1 MAAEHGELLGEM
13 ATVGRLSATERL
25 KHAQKRR
32 AQQLKGW
39 AQMEKDST
47 RGSRAKADR
56 KKARTRRVKFPDTIT
71 LLEAASRNDVE
82 EGGWSGR
89 HTHKKNK
96 RTDGDTHTHAYIHT
110 QTDSDIQT
118 HTS

>member
-1 MAAEHGELLGEM
+1 
-13 ATVGRLSATERL
+13 
-25 KHAQKRR
+25 
-32 AQQLKGW
+32 
-39 AQMEKDST
+39 MEKDST

-89 HTHKKNK
+89 HMHKKNK

-110 QTDSDIQT
+110 QTYRQKENT
-118 HTS
+118 HFERRAVNKWYLTPSHI